1 MLTQEKENNSSVKN
15 ERKSSIDSLTTN
27 PSDINNNNSKI
38 ETEKNE
44 KLKFNIDNQKETLNL
59 KNNNE
64 EKKEDDDSF
73 YINEDNIPNNRRFSQ
88 KSKRS
93 DDSDNSNNSI
103 STSYTSYELTETK
116 ENLIKKDVSLHNNLN
131 IEKNEEKTE
140 CNDTHKCNPIFENT
154 EILNVKVK
162 ISKNNT
168 AIFKLKRYDD
178 IFMTIQYFCEINNLD
193 EKFIKPLI
201 IKSLCAINT
210 IYQVMNSKIDEKNIT
225 TLKEVKNNI

>member
-64 EKKEDDDSF
+64 EKKEDEDSF

-93 DDSDNSNNSI
+93 NDSDNSNNSI

-193 EKFIKPLI
+193 EKYIKPLI

-210 IYQVMNSKIDEKNIT
+210 IYQVMNSKIDEKNIS